1 MDPTVITEIAD
12 YFQHE
17 IGYDIPPMT
26 PFVGR
31 DFNATRAGIHADGL
45 LKDAEIYTIFDTEKL
60 LNRPASVQVAKTSGL
75 AGIAYWINQNYH
87 LTGDAQIDKHDP
99 LVLALKGWVD
109 AEYEDG
115 RQTVLSAKELN
126 AKIAELAPLAA
137 SRRSDRRRRMKDFR
151 TVTLADQ
158 VFERLESDIIQGVYP
173 RGEVLTELRLVEQL
187 NVSRTPI
194 REALRRLEQEHLI
207 ADTGKGSVVLGIT
220 AEDLVD
226 IMDIR
231 CKIEGL
237 ASYYAAKNATP
248 EGLARLR
255 HIMDLQEFYFEKR
268 DAEHLRE
275 MDDQFHDVICDM
287 GGHAVISDTLVPLH
301 RKTRRYR
308 KASIADASRTVQV
321 VKEHRAIFDAI
332 AAGDADRAA
341 ELTTEHTIHAKES
354 MMGRLKNH
362 GETLAQKNHPRPPAA
377 RRHDA
382 RQRDRPCA
390 STRRSR
396 RMPPA
401 RWPIW
406 SLRRWASRASRPN

>member
-1 MDPTVITEIAD
+1 
-12 YFQHE
+12 
-17 IGYDIPPMT
+17 
-26 PFVGR
+26 
-31 DFNATRAGIHADGL
+31 
-45 LKDAEIYTIFDTEKL
+45 
-60 LNRPASVQVAKTSGL
+60 
-75 AGIAYWINQNYH
+75 
-87 LTGDAQIDKHDP
+87 
-99 LVLALKGWVD
+99 
-109 AEYEDG
+109 
-115 RQTVLSAKELN
+115 
-126 AKIAELAPLAA
+126 
-137 SRRSDRRRRMKDFR
+137 MKDFR

-237 ASYYAAKNATP
+237 ASYYAAKNAAP

-308 KASIADASRTVQV
+308 KGV
-321 VKEHRAIFDAI
+321 HRRRKAHG
-332 AAGDADRAA
+332 AGREGAPRHLRRHRRRRRRPRRRAHDRA
-341 ELTTEHTIHAKES
+341 H
-354 MMGRLKNH
+354 
-362 GETLAQKNHPRPPAA
+362 HPRKRKYDGEAEKPWV
-377 RRHDA
+377 
-382 RQRDRPCA
+382 RPL
-390 STRRSR
+390 
-396 RMPPA
+396 
-401 RWPIW
+401 
-406 SLRRWASRASRPN
+406 LRKSSVPTCCTAT